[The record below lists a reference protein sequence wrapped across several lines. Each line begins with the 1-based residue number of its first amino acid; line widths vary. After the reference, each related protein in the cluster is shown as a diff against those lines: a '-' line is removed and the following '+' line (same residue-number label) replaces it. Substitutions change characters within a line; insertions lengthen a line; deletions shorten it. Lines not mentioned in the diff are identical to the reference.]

1 MNKLLLL
8 SGLAAGLVLSSAAQ
22 AQSYNPNYPSQV
34 GASYYNSRRPAAS
47 SNGLK
52 KFSIG
57 MDYVIGSTSVAD
69 KNFIMKSPLTGGND
83 YTGSTEDFEDKIDVL
98 SGNAGVRPFKYFG
111 VEGFYQQSLSD
122 NQIKYQEHYSGS
134 DKFAQAEYN
143 IEYKA
148 YGLDAIFYLPV
159 ASRFELMVTG
169 GIANYDISA
178 EAKLNGYSENSLNMV
193 SGSKV
198 KFDENKTVFRYGA
211 GAQFWMTRRLNFRL
225 MYRHIPLDGDF
236 MEDIDELSFGVRYNF

>member
-83 YTGSTEDFEDKIDVL
+83 YTGSTENFEDKIDVL
-98 SGNAGVRPFKYFG
+98 AVTSVFVRLNISALKVFIN
-111 VEGFYQQSLSD
+111 SLCP
-122 NQIKYQEHYSGS
+122 IIRL
-134 DKFAQAEYN
+134 N
-143 IEYKA
+143 IRS
-148 YGLDAIFYLPV
+148 IIPV
-159 ASRFELMVTG
+159 PISLRRPSIILSTKLMVWMPSSICRLRPG
-169 GIANYDISA
+169 
-178 EAKLNGYSENSLNMV
+178 LN
-193 SGSKV
+193 
-198 KFDENKTVFRYGA
+198 
-211 GAQFWMTRRLNFRL
+211 
-225 MYRHIPLDGDF
+225 
-236 MEDIDELSFGVRYNF
+236 

>member
-83 YTGSTEDFEDKIDVL
+83 YTGSTEDFEDKIFRAMGTL
-98 SGNAGVRPFKYFG
+98 KMARKLTSNEFYSLISLVRLG
-111 VEGFYQQSLSD
+111 ISM
-122 NQIKYQEHYSGS
+122 GS
-134 DKFAQAEYN
+134 
-143 IEYKA
+143 
-148 YGLDAIFYLPV
+148 
-159 ASRFELMVTG
+159 
-169 GIANYDISA
+169 
-178 EAKLNGYSENSLNMV
+178 
-193 SGSKV
+193 
-198 KFDENKTVFRYGA
+198 FDENYETVSKLLHEVGTATIMSASDEGLTVDDTDKIR
-211 GAQFWMTRRLNFRL
+211 AQYVR
-225 MYRHIPLDGDF
+225 
-236 MEDIDELSFGVRYNF
+236 ESLS

>member
-57 MDYVIGSTSVAD
+57 MDYVIGSTSVTD

-98 SGNAGVRPFKYFG
+98 SGNVGVRPFKYFG
-111 VEGFYQQSLSD
+111 VEGFY
-122 NQIKYQEHYSGS
+122 HP
-134 DKFAQAEYN
+134 
-143 IEYKA
+143 
-148 YGLDAIFYLPV
+148 GL
-159 ASRFELMVTG
+159 
-169 GIANYDISA
+169 N
-178 EAKLNGYSENSLNMV
+178 
-193 SGSKV
+193 
-198 KFDENKTVFRYGA
+198 
-211 GAQFWMTRRLNFRL
+211 
-225 MYRHIPLDGDF
+225 
-236 MEDIDELSFGVRYNF
+236 

>member
-57 MDYVIGSTSVAD
+57 MDYVIGSTSVTD

-83 YTGSTEDFEDKIDVL
+83 YTGSTENFEDKIDVL
-98 SGNAGVRPFKYFG
+98 SGNVGVRPFKYFG

-122 NQIKYQEHYSGS
+122 NQIKYQESYSG
-134 DKFAQAEYN
+134 DRRFAQAEYDVK
-143 IEYKA
+143 YKA
-148 YGLDAIFYLPV
+148 YGLDLIGYIPIATRLDLLAAV
-159 ASRFELMVTG
+159 GV
-169 GIANYDISA
+169 ANYDF
-178 EAKLNGYSENSLNMV
+178 EAKVNFNAYKDTSVNKYRANSLKMDD
-193 SGSKV
+193 SKV
-198 KFDENKTVFRYGA
+198 AFRYGGSDLA
-211 GAQFWMTRRLNFRL
+211 VAASGFSPDVSLYRYRRRLF
-225 MYRHIPLDGDF
+225 
-236 MEDIDELSFGVRYNF
+236 